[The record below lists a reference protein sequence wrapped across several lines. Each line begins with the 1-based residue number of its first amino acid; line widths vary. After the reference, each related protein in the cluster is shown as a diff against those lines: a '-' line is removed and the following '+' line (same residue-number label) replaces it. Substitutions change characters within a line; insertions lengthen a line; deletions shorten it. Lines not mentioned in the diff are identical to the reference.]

1 MYKNKGKKTKK
12 KSEEIE
18 ALQFLTDF
26 FFTYLITI
34 KRPDFYNH
42 HNTNPT

>member
-42 HNTNPT
+42 HNTKPT